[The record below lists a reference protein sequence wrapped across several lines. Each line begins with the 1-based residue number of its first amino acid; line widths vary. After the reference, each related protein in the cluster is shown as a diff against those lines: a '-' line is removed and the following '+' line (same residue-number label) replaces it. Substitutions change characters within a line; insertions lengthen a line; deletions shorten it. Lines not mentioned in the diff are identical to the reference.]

1 MDQQC
6 AVPPAP
12 PQRGADDQL
21 REVSAAFL
29 AGEFWRFRPEHFP
42 ALGEPT
48 RPVLLA
54 MQRGLLRRLHT
65 GRVAGR

>member
-1 MDQQC
+1 MDDPA
-6 AVPPAP
+6 AVPSAD
-12 PQRGADDQL
+12 PQRGADAQL

-48 RPVLLA
+48 RPVLEA
-54 MQRGLLRRLHT
+54 AHRGLLRQLYT
-65 GRVAGR
+65 GRAAGR